1 MGTIHPD
8 RILTK
13 AGARPG
19 DALVLTKPLG
29 VGIITTALKGEAAQ
43 TDHVAAAV
51 ESAKQLNRAAAQLI
65 QEIGVNASTDITG
78 FGILGH
84 GYEMAEKSGVRLR
97 FHMDQLPY
105 LPGAV
110 RYAEEWLFPGGSHK
124 NQAFYEPHVGWAA
137 GMSEEIQLLLFT
149 PETSGGLLVAV
160 PPQRLETLTARFA
173 EEGHS
178 CWVVGEVTEGEGIEV
193 IA

>member
-1 MGTIHPD
+1 
-8 RILTK
+8 
-13 AGARPG
+13 
-19 DALVLTKPLG
+19 
-29 VGIITTALKGEAAQ
+29 VGIITTALKGEAAEP
-43 TDHVAAAV
+43 DHVAAAV
-51 ESAKQLNRAAAQLI
+51 ENMKQLNRKSAQLI

-97 FHMDQLPY
+97 FHLDLLPY

-124 NQAFYEPHVGWAA
+124 NQGFYEPYVQWAA
-137 GMSEEIQLLLFT
+137 GISDEMQLLLYT

-160 PPQRLETLTARFA
+160 PSQRLEALSARFA
-173 EEGHS
+173 EEGQSH
-178 CWVVGEVTEGEGIEV
+178 WVVGEVTEGQDIEV
-193 IA
+193 TT